1 MARREIV
8 EEMNKVRAPFNTN
21 SLAQA
26 AALSALADEEH
37 LRRSREVNEE
47 GKEYLYRELSSMGLR
62 FVPTEAN
69 FIYVTLEGD
78 SNELYK
84 ALLRRGVIVR
94 PMGPDAI
101 RVTVGLPG
109 ENGRFVESLKAV
121 MK

>member
-1 MARREIV
+1 
-8 EEMNKVRAPFNTN
+8 
-21 SLAQA
+21 
-26 AALSALADEEH
+26 
-37 LRRSREVNEE
+37 VNEE
-47 GKEYLYRELSSMGLR
+47 GKEYLYRELFSMGLR

-78 SNELYK
+78 SNELYE